1 MYNLN
6 IYLDLNNYYRVF
18 DDQNQFRIKRE
29 ANAVSKIFELIDSNK
44 FKLCGSFVLENENN
58 NNTYLK
64 NKLHIQLIFSKWSFN
79 IGFETFIIEK
89 TKKIIE
95 LSNAGTYD
103 ALHLVCAACG
113 NCEYFITCDDR
124 FIKTINANIEKLH
137 GIIGRIK
144 MFNPCDFIEK
154 EMENNEITR
163 IKHLNSTYYSV

>member
-1 MYNLN
+1 MYYLN

-44 FKLCGSFVLENENN
+44 IKLFGSFVLENENN

-64 NKLHIQLIFSKWSFN
+64 NKYHIQLIFSKWSIN
-79 IGFETFIIEK
+79 IGFETLITEK
-89 TKKIIE
+89 AKKIIE

-103 ALHLVCAACG
+103 ALHLACASFS

-124 FIKTINANIEKLH
+124 FIRTINANIEKLH
-137 GIIGRIK
+137 WIIGQTKI
-144 MFNPCDFIEK
+144 FNPCDFIEK
-154 EMENNEITR
+154 EMENYDFR
-163 IKHLNSTYYSV
+163 